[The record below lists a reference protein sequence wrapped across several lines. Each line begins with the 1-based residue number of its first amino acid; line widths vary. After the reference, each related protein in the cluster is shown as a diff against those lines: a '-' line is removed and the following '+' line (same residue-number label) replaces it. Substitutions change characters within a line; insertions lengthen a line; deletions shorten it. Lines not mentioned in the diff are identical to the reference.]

1 MGPSV
6 AGDAALEGVD
16 IAQEVVLDQIRP
28 RQFRN
33 TAVLMHIIPASSVGR
48 VSDANVTKHSLMMIT
63 VPAPTCWEKS
73 RLSSADLISTR
84 REWSCAS
91 CLLKRPLGQND
102 RPPSRL
108 YDVSGYHII
117 TSFILN

>member
-6 AGDAALEGVD
+6 AGDAALVGVD
-16 IAQEVVLDQIRP
+16 IAQGAVLDQIRP
-28 RQFRN
+28 RQLRN
-33 TAVLMHIIPASSVGR
+33 TAVLMHVIPASSVGR
-48 VSDANVTKHSLMMIT
+48 VSDANVTKAQPHNDHRTSSK
-63 VPAPTCWEKS
+63 CWGKS
-73 RLSSADLISTR
+73 RRSPADLISTR

-91 CLLKRPLGQND
+91 CLLKRPLGQSD

-117 TSFILN
+117 TSFMLN